1 MQVGVMVTS
10 YNHGDW
16 DRLMAGDYSHG
27 PAIPDSEKLDETLRM
42 GELVEPL
49 GFDSIWTTE
58 TTARPT
64 PCSPTPC
71 SGWPTG
77 RAAPSG
83 STWAA
88 PWSSPP
94 GGTRCAWPTN

>member
-27 PAIPDSEKLDETLRM
+27 PAIPDAQKLDETLHM

-49 GFDSIWTTE
+49 EIGEHTSE
-58 TTARPT
+58 LQS
-64 PCSPTPC
+64 PC
-71 SGWPTG
+71 
-77 RAAPSG
+77 
-83 STWAA
+83 
-88 PWSSPP
+88 
-94 GGTRCAWPTN
+94 